1 MTIPRRKTTPAD
13 PDHVL
18 DAEFALDP
26 YFQELAEK
34 AKAAAR
40 AAAPQ
45 TDGDDDLFET
55 DSSTPARKGK
65 RK

>member
-1 MTIPRRKTTPAD
+1 MAIKFTTRDPAKEAA
-13 PDHVL
+13 
-18 DAEFALDP
+18 DADKAK
-26 YFQELAEK
+26 LAEK

-45 TDGDDDLFET
+45 TDGDDLFET
-55 DSSTPARKGK
+55 DASTPARKGK

>member
-1 MTIPRRKTTPAD
+1 MAIKFTTRDPAK
-13 PDHVL
+13 
-18 DAEFALDP
+18 DAADADKAK
-26 YFQELAEK
+26 LAEK

-40 AAAPQ
+40 AAAPVA
-45 TDGDDDLFET
+45 TDGDDLFET

>member
-1 MTIPRRKTTPAD
+1 MAIKFTTRDPAKEAA
-13 PDHVL
+13 
-18 DAEFALDP
+18 DADRAK
-26 YFQELAEK
+26 LAEK

-45 TDGDDDLFET
+45 TDGDDLLET
-55 DSSTPARKGK
+55 VSPTPARKGK

>member
-1 MTIPRRKTTPAD
+1 MAIKFTTRDPAKEAA
-13 PDHVL
+13 
-18 DAEFALDP
+18 DADKAK
-26 YFQELAEK
+26 LAEK

-45 TDGDDDLFET
+45 TGGDDDLFET

>member
-1 MTIPRRKTTPAD
+1 MAIKFTTRDPAKEAA
-13 PDHVL
+13 
-18 DAEFALDP
+18 DADKAR
-26 YFQELAEK
+26 LAEK

-45 TDGDDDLFET
+45 ADGDDLLEAQ
-55 DSSTPARKGK
+55 SPTPARKGK